1 MIFRNIFALFG
12 RTRGGRFR
20 LSHAVVGI
28 LLAALA
34 NLSVAPSA
42 AAQSLIR
49 DAEIEA
55 TIRGWATPLLR
66 AAGIPPED
74 VRLHLVRSNELNAF
88 VAGGMRIFIYTGLLQ
103 KAETPDQVI
112 GVLAHEIGHIQGG
125 HLARTRGELENASAQ
140 AILFA
145 VLGVAAAVASGDGRV
160 GAAVGAFGQT
170 TALKDLLQYSRTQ
183 ESAADQAAVR
193 LLDSTGQS
201 ARGLTEFLSVL
212 GDQELL
218 LPEQQDPYL
227 RTHPISQERI
237 QALQAHLNNSPHSD
251 QPPDDK
257 AMQAHARM
265 RAKLAGFL
273 SPAGQVLRDYPESDT
288 STPALIARAVA
299 FHRQNRVQ
307 DAERAMAVLLDR
319 LPDDPYI
326 NELAGQIHFERGNNA
341 LALEH
346 YERAMKLAPNEPLIA
361 IPYAQALVVAPERE
375 NLAKAVT
382 LLERA
387 VRQEPD
393 DGTAWRTLGIA
404 YGRLDRRGDAALAL
418 AESEIRFGRA
428 DLAFQQAS
436 RAQTLLQQGTPP
448 WLRAED
454 IRLNAEQ
461 ALEKQRNRNR

>member
-1 MIFRNIFALFG
+1 MLG
-12 RTRGGRFR
+12 MM
-20 LSHAVVGI
+20 LV
-28 LLAALA
+28 ALA
-34 NLSVAPSA
+34 NTAMAPVA
-42 AAQSLIR
+42 AAQTFIR

-55 TIRGWATPLLR
+55 TIRSWATPLLR
-66 AAGIPPED
+66 AAGIPPSD
-74 VRLHLVRSNELNAF
+74 VRLHLVRSDQLNAF

-103 KAETPDQVI
+103 RAETPGQVI

-140 AILFA
+140 TILFTL
-145 VLGVAAAVASGDGRV
+145 LGAAAAIASGDGRV

-170 TALKDLLQYSRTQ
+170 AAMKDLLQYSRTQ

-193 LLDSTGQS
+193 LLESTGQS
-201 ARGLTEFLSVL
+201 AQGLTEFLSVL

-237 QALQAHLNNSPHSD
+237 QALQDHLNRSAYSH
-251 QPPDDK
+251 QKPDE
-257 AMQAHARM
+257 AAVRAHARM
-265 RAKLAGFL
+265 RAKLEGFL
-273 SPAGQVLRDYPESDT
+273 SPPGKVMRDYPESDT

-299 FHRQNRVQ
+299 YHRQNRAA
-307 DAERAMAVLLDR
+307 DADRELAALLERM
-319 LPDDPYI
+319 PDDPYI
-326 NELAGQIHFERGNNA
+326 NELKGQIRFERGDNPAA
-341 LALEH
+341 LAA
-346 YERAMKLAPNEPLIA
+346 YSRAMELAPNEPMIA

-375 NLAKAVT
+375 DLEKAVK

-387 VRQEPD
+387 VQQEPD
-393 DGTAWRTLGIA
+393 DGGAWRTLGTA
-404 YGRLDRRGDAALAL
+404 YGRLDRLGDAALAL

-436 RAQTLLQQGTPP
+436 RAQTLLKNGTPA

-454 IRLNAEQ
+454 IRLNAERL
-461 ALEKQRNRNR
+461 LEKRRQNR

>member
-1 MIFRNIFALFG
+1 MIG
-12 RTRGGRFR
+12 KTGVGRFR
-20 LSHAVVGI
+20 LSHAVLGMMLV
-28 LLAALA
+28 ALA
-34 NLSVAPSA
+34 NTVLAPVA
-42 AAQSLIR
+42 AAQTFIR

-55 TIRGWATPLLR
+55 TIRDWATPLLR
-66 AAGIPPED
+66 AAGIPPSD
-74 VRLHLVRSNELNAF
+74 VRLHLVRSDQLNAF

-103 KAETPDQVI
+103 RAETPGQVI

-140 AILFA
+140 TILYTL
-145 VLGVAAAVASGDGRV
+145 LGVAAAIASGDGRV

-170 TALKDLLQYSRTQ
+170 AAMKDLLQYSRTQ

-193 LLDSTGQS
+193 LLESTGQS
-201 ARGLTEFLSVL
+201 AQGLTEFLSVL

-237 QALQAHLNNSPHSD
+237 QSLQDHLERSAYSD
-251 QPPDDK
+251 KRPDED
-257 AMQAHARM
+257 AVRAHARM
-265 RAKLAGFL
+265 QAKLAGFL
-273 SPAGQVLRDYPESDT
+273 SPPGKVLRDYPESDT
-288 STPALIARAVA
+288 DTPARIARAVA
-299 FHRQNRVQ
+299 YHRQNRAA
-307 DAERAMAVLLDR
+307 DADKELAALLER

-326 NELAGQIHFERGNNA
+326 NELKGQIRFERGDNPEA
-341 LALEH
+341 LAA
-346 YERAMKLAPNEPLIA
+346 YSRAMELAPNEPMIA

-375 NLAKAVT
+375 DLEKAVK

-387 VRQEPD
+387 VQQEPD
-393 DGTAWRTLGIA
+393 DGGAWRTLGTA
-404 YGRLDRRGDAALAL
+404 YGRLDRLGDAALAL

-436 RAQTLLQQGTPP
+436 RAQRLLKQGTPA

-454 IRLNAEQ
+454 IRLSAER
-461 ALEKQRNRNR
+461 LMEEQREQNR